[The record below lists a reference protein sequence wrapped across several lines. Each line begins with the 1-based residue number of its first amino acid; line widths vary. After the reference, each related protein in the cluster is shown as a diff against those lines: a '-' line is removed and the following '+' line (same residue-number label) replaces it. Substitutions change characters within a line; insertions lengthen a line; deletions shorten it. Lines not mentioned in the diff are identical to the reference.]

1 MQKDE
6 YAKAFGEHLKSL
18 LEEKGMTQRQFAK
31 KAGLKESE
39 TSRWVNGGRYPS
51 LRNAKKI
58 SDILGVSIDELVN
71 WVEND
76 D

>member
-1 MQKDE
+1 MT
-6 YAKAFGEHLKSL
+6 FGEHLKEL
-18 LEEKGMTQRQFAK
+18 MIQKEMTQRQFAE

>member
-1 MQKDE
+1 MKELMFQ
-6 YAKAFGEHLKSL
+6 
-18 LEEKGMTQRQFAK
+18 KGMTQRQFAK

-58 SDILGVSIDELVN
+58 ADVLDVSIDELVN